1 MKTERGLA
9 LQDLLTGAYDYI
21 ESLELKSHA
30 RIYLVEHLATTEYVH
45 SPIAIHFTNTT
56 FYRHRLS
63 TGASEKIQL
72 TALLGAFKNA
82 VELSAK

>member
-1 MKTERGLA
+1 MCTVRYPF
-9 LQDLLTGAYDYI
+9 T
-21 ESLELKSHA
+21 SLS
-30 RIYLVEHLATTEYVH
+30 
-45 SPIAIHFTNTT
+45 NTT